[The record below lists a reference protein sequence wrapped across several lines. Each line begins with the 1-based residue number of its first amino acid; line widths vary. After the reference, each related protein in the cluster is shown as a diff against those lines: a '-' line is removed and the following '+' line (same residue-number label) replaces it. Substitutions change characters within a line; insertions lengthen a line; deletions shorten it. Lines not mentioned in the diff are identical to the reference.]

1 MMKNNLFLASFGQ
14 KLGEYIKEDLPKYLG
29 QTLKMVFLSA
39 LIATIFG
46 LLLGTALFLLRKSK
60 NKKCKVVYKAL
71 DILVGVFRSFPFYVL
86 MFFIIPFTRVIMKMF
101 TGRAISMSTE
111 AFIVPLSVAA
121 IPFFAKLIE
130 NSIMEIDEG
139 VLEASKALGLSLP
152 QVVFRVILRE
162 ALPAIIS
169 GITLAIIT
177 LIGYSA
183 MAGAIGGG
191 GLGFYAYSV
200 GYTSYDFTKMMFAV
214 VTIILLVAII
224 QVAGNLLYKKFK

>member
-1 MMKNNLFLASFGQ
+1 MFYSS
-14 KLGEYIKEDLPKYLG
+14 KLGEYITQDLPKYLG
-29 QTLKMVFLSA
+29 ETLEMVFLSA

-46 LLLGTALFLLRKSK
+46 LILGTILFILRKGK
-60 NKKCKVVYKAL
+60 GKKSQIAYKIL
-71 DILVGVFRSFPFYVL
+71 DIFVGIFRSFPFYVL
-86 MFFIIPFTRVIMKMF
+86 MFFIIPFTRVIMKLF

-121 IPFFAKLIE
+121 IPFFGKLIE
-130 NSIMEIDEG
+130 NAIMEIDEG
-139 VLEASKALGLSLP
+139 VLEASKSLGLSLP
-152 QVVFRVILRE
+152 QIIFKVILRE
-162 ALPAIIS
+162 ALPSIIS

-183 MAGAIGGG
+183 MAGAVGGG

-214 VTIILLVAII
+214 ITIIII
-224 QVAGNLLYKKFK
+224 VSCVQIAGNLLYKKFK